1 MLHSKYVRGALVF
14 YDDYEMRWI
23 DAIGEDVVKFIAE
36 VGTPTDDTTLDPTRY
51 TMTPIETGAGGTG
64 ISTVLNSLTA
74 GELFVLR
81 TANADYDGLNLQLKG
96 EPFELT
102 ANLPLYFGIKTKI
115 SVASLSDFLV
125 GICETDTD
133 LLNESGSHALKLTGM
148 DGIFFCCI
156 DSTTTIAAKTWTNGV
171 EINTAD
177 AAVAM
182 DTAYHI
188 YEIYWNGTQLEFY
201 MDGAVVTTFTADW
214 PTEDMTPS
222 INFRTGAAANITM
235 EVAWMRCIQIQ

>member
-1 MLHSKYVRGALVF
+1 MLHSKFVRGALVY
-14 YDDYEMRWI
+14 YDDYEFRWV
-23 DAIGEDVVKFIAE
+23 DAIGKDVVKFIAE
-36 VGTPTDDTTLDPTRY
+36 PGTPTDDTTIDPTRY
-51 TMTPIETGAGGTG
+51 AMKPIETGAGGTG

-96 EPFELT
+96 EAFELT

-125 GICETDTD
+125 GLCETDED
-133 LLNESGSHALKLTGM
+133 LLNESGSHAILMTGM
-148 DGIFFCCI
+148 DGIFFSCL
-156 DSTTTIAAKTWTNGV
+156 SASTTIAAKTYTAGV
-171 EINTAD
+171 QIQTAD

-188 YEIYWNGTQLEFY
+188 YEWYWNGTQLEAY
-201 MDGAVVTTFTADW
+201 LDGALVVTYTADW

-222 INFRTGAAANITM
+222 INFRTGAAANPTM
-235 EVAWMRCIQIQ
+235 EVAWLRCIQIH